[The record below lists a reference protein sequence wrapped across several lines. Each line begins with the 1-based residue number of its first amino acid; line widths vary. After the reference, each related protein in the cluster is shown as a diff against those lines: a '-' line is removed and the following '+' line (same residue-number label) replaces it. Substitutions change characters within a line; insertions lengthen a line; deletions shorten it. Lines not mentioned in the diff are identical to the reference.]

1 MSMVQ
6 DSEFSL
12 VCRLSEVTLHG
23 SILDQNV
30 NDWESVT
37 NKQTP
42 HKAEKVQGTILRNV
56 KQAEL

>member
-1 MSMVQ
+1 MNMVQ

-37 NKQTP
+37 NKQTL
-42 HKAEKVQGTILRNV
+42 HKAEKV
-56 KQAEL
+56 